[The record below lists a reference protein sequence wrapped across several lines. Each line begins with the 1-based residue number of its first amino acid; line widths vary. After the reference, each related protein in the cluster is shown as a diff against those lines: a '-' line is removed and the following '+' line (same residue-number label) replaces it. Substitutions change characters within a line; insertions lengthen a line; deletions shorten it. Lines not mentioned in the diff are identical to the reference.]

1 MAGDLLQRGNAKAV
15 VFIDTGI
22 ADWQTLIN
30 AAPEGADFV
39 TLDPTRDGLA
49 QMAQWAQTHSG
60 YDAIHIVSH
69 GSKGQIHLGNFTLDA
84 SAINTRASD
93 LAQLGAALNEKGDL
107 LLYGCS
113 VASGEGQ
120 DFIAALAQA
129 TQADVAASDDLTGS
143 AALGGDWDMEAASGD
158 IETAVIFADNAMQS
172 FAGVLAATSDNFDA
186 YGANISPGATSLSL
200 GDWTFGAGV
209 AMGMANASST
219 EATIHLN
226 VDDGAGDR
234 AVFMNYESIQG
245 FTTFYFKST
254 DGTDFDLNSFDIGN
268 NFSLAGTNVTIV
280 GYKGGVEV
288 VGTSE
293 LVNLTA
299 SDSIGAITYSTSDGS
314 SDDGYFGT
322 VTFGSA
328 YDLVDEVRFI
338 FDENGSLSIDNLNVS
353 PVAAP
358 ANNAPTITGAPSD
371 LTVTEDTISNV
382 DLSGVTLADSDGDN
396 LTVTLTASAGT
407 LAASSSGSV
416 TVSGSG
422 TGALTLA
429 GTAANINTYL
439 DTTTNIQYT
448 GASNASGDNAA
459 TLTIKANDGT
469 VDSST
474 TTVNVDITAVD
485 NASTFGFE
493 TGVMGLGTKTVTAVG
508 ADTTFT
514 IESESAELLDS
525 DNGGFTDANLS
536 GSESIDT
543 GYDPAETKLTF
554 SIEPGKQFDLS
565 SLMLQSWDGD
575 NEVFVL
581 TSVKGSI
588 EFIVLDTTPATI
600 TTLDIANHINAD
612 FFKGITSFTLTEN
625 TVEGVSSGFYITFD
639 DLVVT
644 NITAVPA
651 NAAPTITGAPSDIT
665 VTEDTASNVDL
676 SGVTFADSDGDNL
689 TVTLAASAGTLAASS
704 SGIVTVSGSGT
715 GALTLAGTAANINTY
730 LDTTSNIQ
738 YTGASNASGD
748 NAANLTIKAN
758 DGTVDSSTT
767 TVNVDIT
774 AVNDAPVFTSSNKA
788 NVAENTTAVTTLAAT
803 DADGDTLTYSI
814 SGGADQ
820 ALFSLDSNSGALTFI
835 NAPDFEAPGDS
846 NSDNAYAVEVTAN
859 DGQSTTP
866 LTLTITVTDVNEAP
880 TLTGTTKADVPENST
895 GPIYTATASDPE
907 NNPLT
912 YALSG
917 TDAALFDLNANS
929 GALSF
934 KTAPDF
940 EAPGDAGGNNV
951 YDVIL
956 TANDGSL
963 NSNPQA
969 LTITVTDVNDTNDA
983 PVFTSSNKASVA
995 ENTTAVT
1002 TLVAT
1007 DADADMLT
1015 YSISGGADKA
1025 LFSLDSNSGALTFIN
1040 APDFEAPGDSNS
1052 DNAYDVEVT
1061 ANDGQSTTP
1070 LTLTITVT
1078 DVNEAP
1084 TLTGTTKA
1092 DVPENSTGT
1101 IYTATASD
1109 PENNPLT
1116 YALSGTDAALFDLNA
1131 NSGALSFKT
1140 APDFE
1145 APGDAGGNNVYDVI
1159 LTANDG
1165 SLNSTPQ
1172 ALAITVTDVNET
1184 QPTPTPTPTP
1194 TPEPTPTPP
1203 PIQVT
1208 PPEAQPNTPSGRPS
1222 VKETITNTGSDQAA
1236 TKLVENSGNANEVT
1250 ATLPGGVSLVNQGAR
1265 TAVDPFQ
1272 ALGDLV
1278 NSIDAQ
1284 QPTNLNGQTSVAS
1297 QWLTN
1302 RPPGTL
1308 LDIRTLVISE
1318 SGSSSFTTPVQITG
1332 IGNANSSHQEAF
1344 VIDVRL
1350 LPPGNR
1356 LQLDNI
1362 DFASIIGETMIT
1374 GGAGANVVVADD
1386 AAQMIVLGE
1395 DDDELHAGGGRD
1407 LVGSKGGDDLIFGE
1421 AGYDRL
1427 FGGEGNDVLNGGS
1440 GVDVARFTIDAASA
1454 ELRYADDGSLMVSA
1468 GELGTDTLISVELLR
1483 FNDQVVLVD
1492 APAPQSVLGFDEK
1505 SYLAMNSDVAM
1516 AVAQGDFESGIAH
1529 YAQHGRQEGRRG
1541 ELNGFDEA
1549 FYLAQNPDVAAA
1561 VSRGEFVSGFH
1572 HYMRWGDG
1580 EGRDP
1585 NALFDEVW
1593 YRAQNSD
1600 VNRAIELGVFDNAY
1614 EHYLAFGN
1622 AEQRLPSAWFDTA
1635 DYLANNQDVAEAQ
1648 FNPVLHYLSYG
1659 VNEGRVIVA
1668 DDAGLWG

>member
-1 MAGDLLQRGNAKAV
+1 MTAGNYIFTSNDNQTFSVAANTSTEIG
-15 VFIDTGI
+15 GI
-22 ADWQTLIN
+22 HGIN
-30 AAPEGADFV
+30 V
-39 TLDPTRDGLA
+39 NSL
-49 QMAQWAQTHSG
+49 
-60 YDAIHIVSH
+60 
-69 GSKGQIHLGNFTLDA
+69 NFTNIT
-84 SAINTRASD
+84 SFNVVYS
-93 LAQLGAALNEKGDL
+93 
-107 LLYGCS
+107 
-113 VASGEGQ
+113 EGQ
-120 DFIAALAQA
+120 
-129 TQADVAASDDLTGS
+129 
-143 AALGGDWDMEAASGD
+143 
-158 IETAVIFADNAMQS
+158 
-172 FAGVLAATSDNFDA
+172 
-186 YGANISPGATSLSL
+186 
-200 GDWTFGAGV
+200 
-209 AMGMANASST
+209 
-219 EATIHLN
+219 
-226 VDDGAGDR
+226 
-234 AVFMNYESIQG
+234 
-245 FTTFYFKST
+245 FTPLF
-254 DGTDFDLNSFDIGN
+254 
-268 NFSLAGTNVTIV
+268 
-280 GYKGGVEV
+280 
-288 VGTSE
+288 
-293 LVNLTA
+293 
-299 SDSIGAITYSTSDGS
+299 
-314 SDDGYFGT
+314 
-322 VTFGSA
+322 
-328 YDLVDEVRFI
+328 
-338 FDENGSLSIDNLNVS
+338 DNLVFELASTN
-353 PVAAP
+353 A
-358 ANNAPTITGAPSD
+358 APTITGAPSD
-371 LTVTEDTISNV
+371 ITVTEDTASNV
-382 DLSGVTLADSDGDN
+382 ALSGVTLADSDGDN
-396 LTVTLTASAGT
+396 LTVTLTTSAGT
-407 LAASSSGSV
+407 LAASSAGSV

-429 GTAANINTYL
+429 GTATNINTYL

-448 GASNASGDNAA
+448 GATNARGDNAA

-474 TTVNVDITAVD
+474 STVNVDITAVD
-485 NASTFGFE
+485 NAATFGFE
-493 TGVMGLGTKTVTAVG
+493 TGVSGLGTKTVTAVG

-575 NEVFVL
+575 NEIFVL

-600 TTLDIANHINAD
+600 ATLDIANHINAD

-625 TVEGVSSGFYITFD
+625 TVDGESSGFYITFD

-644 NITAVPA
+644 NITAIPA
-651 NAAPTITGAPSDIT
+651 NAAPAITGAPSDIT
-665 VTEDTASNVDL
+665 VTEDTVSNVDL

-689 TVTLAASAGTLAASS
+689 TVTLTASAGTLAASS
-704 SGIVTVSGSGT
+704 GGSVTVSGSGT
-715 GALTLAGTAANINTY
+715 GALTLFGTAANINTY

-738 YTGASNASGD
+738 YTGASNAGGD
-748 NAANLTIKAN
+748 NAATLTIKAN

-767 TVNVDIT
+767 TINVDIT
-774 AVNDAPVFTSSNKA
+774 AVNDAPVFTSSNNA
-788 NVAENTTAVTTLAAT
+788 SVAENTTAVTTLAAT

-820 ALFSLDSNSGALTFI
+820 ALFSLESNSGALTFI
-835 NAPDFEAPGDS
+835 NAPDFEAPGD
-846 NSDNAYAVEVTAN
+846 NNGDNVYAVEVTAN
-859 DGQSTTP
+859 DDHGGTTP
-866 LTLTITVTDVNEAP
+866 LTLTVSVTDANEAP
-880 TLTGTTKADVPENST
+880 TLTGVPQTNVSENST
-895 GPIYTATASDPE
+895 GTIYTATGSDPE
-907 NNPLT
+907 NNALT

-917 TDAALFDLNANS
+917 TDALLFDLNANS

-940 EAPGDAGGNNV
+940 EAPVDAGGNNV

-956 TANDGSL
+956 IANDGTL
-963 NSNPQA
+963 NSN
-969 LTITVTDVNDTNDA
+969 
-983 PVFTSSNKASVA
+983 S
-995 ENTTAVT
+995 
-1002 TLVAT
+1002 
-1007 DADADMLT
+1007 
-1015 YSISGGADKA
+1015 
-1025 LFSLDSNSGALTFIN
+1025 
-1040 APDFEAPGDSNS
+1040 
-1052 DNAYDVEVT
+1052 
-1061 ANDGQSTTP
+1061 
-1070 LTLTITVT
+1070 
-1078 DVNEAP
+1078 
-1084 TLTGTTKA
+1084 
-1092 DVPENSTGT
+1092 
-1101 IYTATASD
+1101 
-1109 PENNPLT
+1109 
-1116 YALSGTDAALFDLNA
+1116 
-1131 NSGALSFKT
+1131 
-1140 APDFE
+1140 
-1145 APGDAGGNNVYDVI
+1145 
-1159 LTANDG
+1159 
-1165 SLNSTPQ
+1165 Q

-1184 QPTPTPTPTP
+1184 QPPTPTP
-1194 TPEPTPTPP
+1194 TPEPEPTPV
-1203 PIQVT
+1203 QVT
-1208 PPEAQPNTPSGRPS
+1208 PPEPQPSTPSGRPS
-1222 VKETITNTGSDQAA
+1222 VRETITNTGRDPGTA
-1236 TKLVENSGNANEVT
+1236 KLVENSGNANEVT

-1265 TAVDPFQ
+1265 TAVDPLQ

-1284 QPTNLNGQTSVAS
+1284 QPTNLNEQTGVAS

-1302 RPPGTL
+1302 RPQGTL

-1318 SGSSSFTTPVQITG
+1318 SGSSSISTPVQITG

-1350 LPPGNR
+1350 LPQGNR

-1374 GGAGANVVVADD
+1374 GGAGANVIVADD

-1454 ELRYADDGSLMVSA
+1454 DLRYTDDGSLIVSA

-1483 FNDQVVLVD
+1483 FDDQVVLVN
-1492 APAPQSVLGFDEK
+1492 APAPQSVIGFDEA
-1505 SYLAMNSDVAM
+1505 SYLATNSDVAI
-1516 AVAQGDFESGIAH
+1516 AVERGDFENGIAH
-1529 YAQHGRQEGRRG
+1529 YAQHGRQEGRHG

-1572 HYMRWGDG
+1572 HYLRWGYG

-1585 NALFDEVW
+1585 NALFDEAW
-1593 YRAQNSD
+1593 YRAQNPD
-1600 VNRAIELGVFDNAY
+1600 VNHAIELGVFDNSY

-1635 DYLANNQDVAEAQ
+1635 DYLATHQDVAEAL